1 MRAYAHNSNISN
13 LRFKTLS
20 LLRWISYRYIDRKA
34 LRTQINKVIDNAIYW
49 FGLQDIYI
57 YKQKNRLLSQATD
70 FQKLTLYQSFTYYIY
85 KSILFI
91 RVNKKQEV
99 FISSVVISTMRKS

>member
-20 LLRWISYRYIDRKA
+20 LLRWISYRDIDRKA
-34 LRTQINKVIDNAIYW
+34 IRSEINRVIDNAIYW

-70 FQKLTLYQSFTYYIY
+70 FQKLTLYQYFTYYIY
-85 KSILFI
+85 INLFYSFESMMNI
-91 RVNKKQEV
+91 
-99 FISSVVISTMRKS
+99 

>member
-20 LLRWISYRYIDRKA
+20 LLRWISYSDIDRKA
-34 LRTQINKVIDNAIYW
+34 LRSEINMVIDNAIYW
-49 FGLQDIYI
+49 FGLQDI

-70 FQKLTLYQSFTYYIY
+70 FQKLTFYLLYI
-85 KSILFI
+85 
-91 RVNKKQEV
+91 
-99 FISSVVISTMRKS
+99 

>member
-20 LLRWISYRYIDRKA
+20 LLRWISYRDIDRKA
-34 LRTQINKVIDNAIYW
+34 IRSEINRVIDNAIYW

-57 YKQKNRLLSQATD
+57 NKKIGYFPKQPIFEKTNI
-70 FQKLTLYQSFTYYIY
+70 FTYYIY
-85 KSILFI
+85 KSILF
-91 RVNKKQEV
+91 V
-99 FISSVVISTMRKS
+99 

>member
-20 LLRWISYRYIDRKA
+20 LLRWISYRDIDRKA
-34 LRTQINKVIDNAIYW
+34 IRSEINRVIDNAIYW

-57 YKQKNRLLSQATD
+57 
-70 FQKLTLYQSFTYYIY
+70 
-85 KSILFI
+85 
-91 RVNKKQEV
+91 NKKIGYFPKQPI
-99 FISSVVISTMRKS
+99 FKN